1 MTSDAGASRQSSAEV
16 VVTATHCSEEAARV
30 LLDVLERAFPEASA
44 EGVALEPGPHGKT
57 TVWCTTVLAA
67 DQPAT
72 TGPTGLDGTVDVG
85 LQGGP
90 RAVDRV
96 VAALTDAFGV
106 EDRGTVAGDQ
116 EKEVDLL
123 IRAG

>member
-1 MTSDAGASRQSSAEV
+1 MTSDAGASRQSAAEV

-30 LLDVLERAFPEASA
+30 LLEVLERAFPASSA
-44 EGVALEPGPHGKT
+44 EGVAREPGPHGRT
-57 TVWCTTVLAA
+57 TVWCTTVDTA
-67 DQPAT
+67 DPPVT
-72 TGPTGLDGTVDVG
+72 TEPMGLDGTVEVG

-96 VAALTDAFGV
+96 VAALTDAFVV

-116 EKEVDLL
+116 EKEIDLL